1 MSPLFHGIFP
11 FMKQG
16 AHHLH
21 QSSVIAAPTKKL
33 TDSSGVLLGGS
44 PRLTTQMVDM
54 DRRRKRFPL
63 QFEKIPRSGPP
74 DDGIFSG
81 VLEMRLWYVASYE
94 SSCLPCSQKNL
105 FSSKEGTYISASNQR
120 DLCTE

>member
-33 TDSSGVLLGGS
+33 PDSSGVLLRGS
-44 PRLTTQMVDM
+44 PRLTTQMG
-54 DRRRKRFPL
+54 RY
-63 QFEKIPRSGPP
+63 GP
-74 DDGIFSG
+74 
-81 VLEMRLWYVASYE
+81 
-94 SSCLPCSQKNL
+94 
-105 FSSKEGTYISASNQR
+105 
-120 DLCTE
+120 

>member
-33 TDSSGVLLGGS
+33 TDSSGVLLRGS
-44 PRLTTQMVDM
+44 PRLTTQMG
-54 DRRRKRFPL
+54 RY
-63 QFEKIPRSGPP
+63 GP
-74 DDGIFSG
+74 
-81 VLEMRLWYVASYE
+81 
-94 SSCLPCSQKNL
+94 
-105 FSSKEGTYISASNQR
+105 
-120 DLCTE
+120 